1 MINRLRWPLRWPLRW
16 ALALIAVFLL
26 ASPGESTSVKA
37 LSEEDLVQDAR
48 TIFWGECVEVRSEW
62 TADRRRIVT
71 RVTFDLRETLK
82 SDATQPMQPGG
93 PTIDLVIPGGALDG
107 VTYVVHGM
115 PRFAP
120 GEEVLVYA
128 SASHPSSGVRVP
140 VGLAQGIYRVKRK
153 DGVATAR
160 RDTREAHLVGPEGV
174 VPGHLQELPL
184 EALLARIRAQVRKAA
199 RPGKGR

>member
-1 MINRLRWPLRWPLRW
+1 MTHPLRW
-16 ALALIAVFLL
+16 ALALLAVLLL

-37 LSEEDLVQDAR
+37 LSEADLVQDAR
-48 TIFWGECVEVRSEW
+48 TIFWGECVEARSEW
-62 TADRRRIVT
+62 TADRRRVVT
-71 RVTFDLRETLK
+71 RVTFDVREIFK
-82 SDATQPMQPGG
+82 SDATPPGG

-160 RDTREAHLVGPEGV
+160 RDTREAHLVGPDGV
-174 VPGHLQELPL
+174 VPGHLRELPL